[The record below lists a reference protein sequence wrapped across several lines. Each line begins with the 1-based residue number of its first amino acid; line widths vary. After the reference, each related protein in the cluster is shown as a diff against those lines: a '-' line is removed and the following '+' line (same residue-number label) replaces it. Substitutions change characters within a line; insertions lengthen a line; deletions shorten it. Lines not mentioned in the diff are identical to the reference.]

1 MGWVINML
9 KELLLGNIVLIG
21 CCIVYLLW
29 WSIAFN
35 PMRSYPIGP
44 KVLLFIVIVL
54 LAIVGLYFIIGSML
68 DMDYSVSGISN
79 FYIIIAGVLSYVV
92 LFLLTYFLMHRQVT
106 TELALIVGWTVLELC
121 LVNSIYRVGSID
133 STLLIILSIVIVIG
147 AIIGMVCYSMYYSLY
162 KTTAFYC
169 GMVPL
174 IVCAII
180 MALIDV
186 IVWIG
191 L

>member
-1 MGWVINML
+1 ML

-44 KVLLFIVIVL
+44 KVLMFIVIVL

-121 LVNSIYRVGSID
+121 LVNSIYRVGSIN

-147 AIIGMVCYSMYYSLY
+147 AVIGMVCYSMYYSLY